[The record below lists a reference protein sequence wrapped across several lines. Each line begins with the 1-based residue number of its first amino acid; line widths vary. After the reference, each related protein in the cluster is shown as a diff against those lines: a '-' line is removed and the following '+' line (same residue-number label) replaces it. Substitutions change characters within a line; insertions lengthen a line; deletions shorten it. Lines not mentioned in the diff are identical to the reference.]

1 MKRRTL
7 LKQAGTLAAIGA
19 MAGCIGELDS
29 PDGDDPGGQPDSG
42 ATDTAGTEDD
52 MVETTDGQDD
62 GTATDGDDSSGE
74 GTDDS
79 DSDVSDDGDAGSPS
93 LQSRNVSTTGTDC
106 GTTSEAA
113 VTFDGGSA
121 TVSVDGTIA
130 ASDPCHVATV
140 ERAETNDGTLT
151 VVVGVAPDD
160 SDACQQCLGQVGYEA
175 RFAFAD
181 ALPSSVE
188 VQHASQGDTT
198 TVTTASRRVQ
208 PH

>member
-7 LKQAGTLAAIGA
+7 LKQTGTLAAIGA
-19 MAGCIGELDS
+19 MAGCIGSLETDEDASAGDGDS
-29 PDGDDPGGQPDSG
+29 PGGG
-42 ATDTAGTEDD
+42 GEDTSTP
-52 MVETTDGQDD
+52 TDGGSSDD
-62 GTATDGDDSSGE
+62 GNSTDGDE
-74 GTDDS
+74 AEA
-79 DSDVSDDGDAGSPS
+79 DVSDDGDAGSPS
-93 LQSRNVSTTGTDC
+93 VQSRNISTTGSGC
-106 GTTSEAA
+106 GSTSEAA
-113 VTFDGGSA
+113 VTFDGGSS

-140 ERAETNDGTLT
+140 ERAEVADGTLSL
-151 VVVGVAPDD
+151 VVGVSADD
-160 SDACQQCLGQVGYEA
+160 SDACQQCLGQVEYEA

-181 ALPSSVE
+181 ALPGSVE